1 MKVRGDKWVKW
12 DQEAVLVS
20 HQKDQKEIQELE
32 DQKALEDQRVSEV
45 NQEKGTIFRRNFR
58 HERIYCSS
66 NVIYRSEQ
74 IKYPSTG
81 ISVYDEEFYVSY
93 KEGLN
98 TTLLL

>member
-45 NQEKGTIFRRNFR
+45 NQGKGTLFRRKNF
-58 HERIYCSS
+58 
-66 NVIYRSEQ
+66 
-74 IKYPSTG
+74 
-81 ISVYDEEFYVSY
+81 
-93 KEGLN
+93 
-98 TTLLL
+98 LL